1 MENYIL
7 KEDIEF
13 ELDNTTKRDFN
24 GESNISNLTIISG
37 YCWSVGLQKKFKKST
52 SSGIFFKDF

>member
-37 YCWSVGLQKKFKKST
+37 YC
-52 SSGIFFKDF
+52 